1 MSCLQD
7 EEEEEEDDACRSEPF
22 TLSRAEKRKTP
33 SPPHPPSAHASPQR
47 RWTDMMNWTTRNT
60 SQHVRPS
67 AMSVWTE
74 RQKNKKIMDLLEAI
88 KQKTVTLDTLRYAT
102 DTSTSVSGQPN
113 MTSPSRRG
121 PGLQTSAQQ
130 SLARPKDQP
139 PGLNGVKLPVWERI
153 NSEEFVQHFHQSVLQ
168 STQISQQKQK
178 DGANEQFEPPA
189 LPPPA
194 LQRAINTLPNGQSNG
209 HSCQI
214 SAQRDSP
221 GMRNDFSAEEGV
233 SSDEDEE
240 EESFSPR
247 WKGIESIFE
256 AYEEYMQ
263 GPAGTEAQSGTKERS
278 YAGRTGAHQ
287 EMFDIAVI
295 ELAQRILQ
303 ETFTEVTVQSD
314 RDQCGLT

>member
-1 MSCLQD
+1 
-7 EEEEEEDDACRSEPF
+7 
-22 TLSRAEKRKTP
+22 
-33 SPPHPPSAHASPQR
+33 
-47 RWTDMMNWTTRNT
+47 
-60 SQHVRPS
+60 
-67 AMSVWTE
+67 
-74 RQKNKKIMDLLEAI
+74 
-88 KQKTVTLDTLRYAT
+88 
-102 DTSTSVSGQPN
+102 

-153 NSEEFVQHFHQSVLQ
+153 NSEEFAQHFHQSVLQ
-168 STQISQQKQK
+168 STQQKQK

-221 GMRNDFSAEEGV
+221 GMRNDFSAEEGI

-263 GPAGTEAQSGTKERS
+263 ERS
-278 YAGRTGAHQ
+278 VEQQVLQSECRRLETQHYNLSLTSEQLSQSMR
-287 EMFDIAVI
+287 DL
-295 ELAQRILQ
+295 LAQKHNLALKR
-303 ETFTEVTVQSD
+303 D
-314 RDQCGLT
+314 RMQAELEHIKKCLTLPLLNWHRGYYKRPSLR